1 MPFCLY
7 ILTLRGKQLKITEQD
22 VRNHVLVKYEK
33 YMYLF
38 ISFYFYICNGAVLE
52 STEFYASLRCKQSGR
67 SQAPSEIRVEFTTI
81 GLELLCDRYMFRY
94 RPMSWYFTLLTDESF

>member
-1 MPFCLY
+1 MFWSSM
-7 ILTLRGKQLKITEQD
+7 
-22 VRNHVLVKYEK
+22 RNTCI
-33 YMYLF
+33 YLF
-38 ISFYFYICNGAVLE
+38 HFIFICNGAVLE

-67 SQAPSEIRVEFTTI
+67 SQASSEIRVEFTTI